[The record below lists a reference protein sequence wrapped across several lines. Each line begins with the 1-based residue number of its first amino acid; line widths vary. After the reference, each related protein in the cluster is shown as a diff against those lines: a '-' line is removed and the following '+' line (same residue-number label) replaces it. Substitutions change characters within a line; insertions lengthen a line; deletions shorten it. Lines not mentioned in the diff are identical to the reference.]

1 MAKPLKNMAASV
13 LQRLLD
19 KSRKT
24 GEPYQFLVER
34 YALERMLYRLGCSDH
49 AARFIL
55 KGGLLMSVWMDQPY
69 RSTRDADV
77 LAFGESAPENLVS
90 VFGELCSLEVENDG
104 LAFQKDSIAH
114 SPIKEE
120 QEYGGTRLKLKAQ
133 LGTYEVD
140 MQFDIG
146 FGDAVTPEAQRHEY
160 PPILP
165 NFPAPRLR
173 IYPKETVIAEK
184 FDTIVQRQ
192 LGNSRMKDYYDIFFL
207 QGTFS
212 FDGELLAQALTNT
225 FNRRGTALPDELPLG
240 LTSAFFIDAAKINQW
255 QAFVRKNPL
264 QVSQY
269 SLEDIVNALQKF
281 LMPPAKAAAQKQA
294 WKASWS
300 PQKGWIKIEDF
311 IKTDRRESYRE

>member
-1 MAKPLKNMAASV
+1 VAKPIKNMAASV

-24 GEPYQFLVER
+24 GEPFQFLVER
-34 YALERMLYRLGCSDH
+34 YALERMLYRLGCSGY

-55 KGGLLMSVWMDQPY
+55 KGGLLMSVWTDQPY

-90 VFGELCSLEVENDG
+90 VFSELCSLGVENDG
-104 LAFQKDSIAH
+104 LTFQKDSIAH

-146 FGDAVTPEAQRHEY
+146 FGDAVTPKALWHEY

-192 LGNSRMKDYYDIFFL
+192 LANSRMKDYYDIFFL
-207 QGTFS
+207 QKTFA
-212 FDGELLAQALTNT
+212 FEGALLAQALTNT
-225 FNRRGTALPDELPLG
+225 FNRRGTVIPEELPPG
-240 LTSAFFIDAAKINQW
+240 LTSAFFTDAAKINQW
-255 QAFVRKNPL
+255 RAFARKNPL

-269 SLEDIVNALQKF
+269 SLEDVINALQGF

-294 WKASWS
+294 WRANWTPSV
-300 PQKGWIKIEDF
+300 GWAISE
-311 IKTDRRESYRE
+311 TQEPHN